1 MLEEHYIKGN
11 IDLLTMIESKA
22 FDQAK
27 ALHIIEDI
35 SDLNQPILNLDGYST
50 TYLFEAQESNNVE
63 AVRFLLEHGA
73 DPNLDIPELLN
84 DCPLYD
90 LHFLWQE
97 MEDYVQQ
104 RLEIA
109 KLFFEFGADPNLPY
123 DGETLYDHVLWEV
136 FNDSITPHDWEY
148 IKRFFILLIAYGGG
162 GQQKYSQKPHILEPI
177 DKDRISE
184 YDFMLILCHDRYHLE
199 GHLINPD
206 GIDIGT
212 V

>member
-1 MLEEHYIKGN
+1 MEEHYIKGN

-84 DCPLYD
+84 DCPLHD

-123 DGETLYDHVLWEV
+123 DGETLYDHVRWEV
-136 FNDSITPHDWEY
+136 FNDSITPHDWE
-148 IKRFFILLIAYGGG
+148 
-162 GQQKYSQKPHILEPI
+162 
-177 DKDRISE
+177 
-184 YDFMLILCHDRYHLE
+184 
-199 GHLINPD
+199 
-206 GIDIGT
+206 
-212 V
+212 